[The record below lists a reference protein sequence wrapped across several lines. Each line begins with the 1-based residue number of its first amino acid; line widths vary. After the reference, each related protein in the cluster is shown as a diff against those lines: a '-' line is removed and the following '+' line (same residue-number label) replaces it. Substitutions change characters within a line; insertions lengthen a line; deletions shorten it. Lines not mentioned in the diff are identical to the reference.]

1 MKIFKLFLT
10 AAVSAVMM
18 QACSTAPS
26 AEQKTDEAIK
36 AVMEEFQAV
45 GISAAV
51 VKDGEMVYNKAF
63 GLKNVETQEPLTVND
78 FMRIAS
84 ISKSF
89 TATSIM
95 QLVDKGVVSLDAD
108 VSDLIGFRIR
118 NPHHPEIPITLKM
131 VLSHTASIRDKE
143 DYFTLDHLN
152 PAIYGDCVES
162 FFEYK
167 PGEGYTYS
175 NMGLN
180 LAGAILEKLSGT
192 RFDDY
197 VRENVIWKLGL
208 YGGHNNDSLD
218 MSKCALI
225 YKKEDGQWVPSEGA
239 YRSRSEDMPSY
250 VLGYSAPIFSA
261 TQSLTS
267 TLSTNLVYNGFL
279 SYSFNHCN
287 FSLNVLGDFKSN
299 LYPISICHSVSI
311 KKRSD
316 IQLGCF
322 LIKSHPNANLGSRR
336 YLFILRNILVLFV

>member
-1 MKIFKLFLT
+1 MKIFKLFLA

-36 AVMEEFQAV
+36 GVMEEFQAV

-51 VKDGEMVYNKAF
+51 VKDGEIVYNKAF
-63 GLKNVETQEPLTVND
+63 GYKNVENQTPLTTDD

-89 TATSIM
+89 TATSLM

-180 LAGAILEKLSGT
+180 LAGAILEIG
-192 RFDDY
+192 RAH
-197 VRENVIWKLGL
+197 V
-208 YGGHNNDSLD
+208 
-218 MSKCALI
+218 
-225 YKKEDGQWVPSEGA
+225 
-239 YRSRSEDMPSY
+239 
-250 VLGYSAPIFSA
+250 
-261 TQSLTS
+261 
-267 TLSTNLVYNGFL
+267 
-279 SYSFNHCN
+279 
-287 FSLNVLGDFKSN
+287 
-299 LYPISICHSVSI
+299 
-311 KKRSD
+311 
-316 IQLGCF
+316 
-322 LIKSHPNANLGSRR
+322 
-336 YLFILRNILVLFV
+336 